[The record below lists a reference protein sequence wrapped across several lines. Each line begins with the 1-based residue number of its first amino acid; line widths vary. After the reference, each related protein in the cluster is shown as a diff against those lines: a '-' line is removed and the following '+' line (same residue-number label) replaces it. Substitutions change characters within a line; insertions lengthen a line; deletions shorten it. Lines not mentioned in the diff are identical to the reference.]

1 MVLLGGLDEV
11 KRRNDEIKMTKP
23 LILLT
28 NDDGINALGLY
39 ALWRAVK
46 PLGEVTIVAPDSERS
61 AAGHAITLTEP
72 LRADK
77 VYKNGNFYGYA
88 VNGTPAD
95 SVKMAVKVI
104 LKKRPD
110 LVISGINLGPN
121 AGINVIYSGTVS
133 AATEAAIMGLKAIA
147 VSLGTFVKPDY
158 TFATRFVRTL
168 AKKVLSR
175 KLPPKVILNVNIP
188 AVPEKK
194 IKGVKVTSQ
203 GVGKFEEV
211 LEKRTDLRGRVYYW
225 LGGEL
230 KSSGGSPTSDSVALR
245 QNYVSITPL
254 HYDMTD
260 YTFLN
265 ELKDWNI

>member
-1 MVLLGGLDEV
+1 MP
-11 KRRNDEIKMTKP
+11 KP

-39 ALWRAVK
+39 ALYQAVK
-46 PLGEVTIVAPDSERS
+46 PLGEVVIVAPDSERS
-61 AAGHAITLTEP
+61 ATGHAITLTEP

-77 VYKNGNFYGYA
+77 VYKDGSFYGYA

-95 SVKMAVKVI
+95 SVKMAVKAI
-104 LKKRPD
+104 LKKKPD

-121 AGINVIYSGTVS
+121 TGINVIYSGTVS
-133 AATEAAIMGLKAIA
+133 AATEAAIMGLKAVA
-147 VSLGTFVKPDY
+147 VSLGTFVRPDY
-158 TFATRFVRTL
+158 AFAARFIRSLV
-168 AKKVLSR
+168 KKVLLQ

-188 AVPEKK
+188 AVPAGK

-211 LEKRTDLRGRVYYW
+211 LEKRTDLRGRTYYW

-230 KSSGGSPTSDSVALR
+230 KSSGGSPDSDSVALR
-245 QNYVSITPL
+245 QNYISITPL
-254 HYDMTD
+254 HYDMTN
-260 YTFLN
+260 YSFLE
-265 ELKDWNI
+265 ELESWSLDLK